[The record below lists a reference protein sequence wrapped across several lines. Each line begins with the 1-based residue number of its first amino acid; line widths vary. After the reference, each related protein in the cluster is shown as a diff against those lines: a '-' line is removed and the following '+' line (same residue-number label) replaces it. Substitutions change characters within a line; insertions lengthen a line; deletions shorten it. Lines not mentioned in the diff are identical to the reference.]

1 MSAPSTT
8 FAQTFDD
15 VADVQGWM
23 TEAQAQRLWDRARE
37 LTPPAQVVEIGSY
50 QGRSAIV
57 FGRAVT
63 PGVEVVAIDPHAGN
77 DRGPQQI
84 HGAPDEGQADHEVFL
99 TNLAAAGVSD
109 AVRHVRLPSQ
119 DAHPA
124 VDGEIDVL
132 YIDGA
137 HRYVPARD
145 DIRDWGARVREGG
158 TMLIHDSFSS
168 IGVTLALFSQLF
180 FGGRYRYVGPL
191 GLDDRVPPRAAR
203 PRRPLGQRRPPGG
216 PAALVR
222 PQRGHQ
228 GADRG
233 QAGTAHALPGASRTH
248 VALLRQMR
256 RQARSRRL
264 SLPWSGWHRL
274 LPSVGMSGTAGG
286 TP

>member
-1 MSAPSTT
+1 VSAPSTT

-37 LTPPAQVVEIGSY
+37 LTPPARVVEIGSY

-137 HRYVPARD
+137 HRFVPARD

-180 FGGRYRYVGPL
+180 FGGRYRYVGRSGSMTEYRRQRL
-191 GLDDRVPPRAAR
+191 GLGDRLAN
-203 PRRPLGQRRPPGG
+203 
-216 PAALVR
+216 
-222 PQRGHQ
+222 
-228 GADRG
+228 
-233 QAGTAHALPGASRTH
+233 AG
-248 VALLRQMR
+248 
-256 RQARSRRL
+256 RQAAQ
-264 SLPWSGWHRL
+264 LPWFARNVVIKVLIVAKLGRLTRYLGHRE
-274 LPSVGMSGTAGG
+274 PTW
-286 TP
+286 PF